1 MIETLGLSKTYR
13 VPGKGRKAA
22 AADVVAVAGIDLHV
36 AAGQIFGLLGPNGA
50 GKSTTIK
57 MLATLVEP
65 SGGSATVAGFDLMRD
80 PNEIRRRIGLVS
92 QNGGMD
98 SEETARRE
106 LIYQGMI
113 FGADRKTA
121 EGRAQELLER
131 FELTSAADRK
141 IKTLSGGQRRR
152 VDIASGLVHKPALLF
167 LDEPTTGLDPQSR
180 ANLWDEIRTLRNEGS
195 TVVITTHY
203 LDEADALCDR
213 LAIVDHGKIVAE
225 GTADQL
231 KAGVGGD
238 VVTIRVPM
246 IDLAEKTLNST
257 MLSTGMA
264 SAMERFGDDTL
275 RLTVPRS
282 DTAVGPI
289 LKSLDDAGVE
299 MAGLTTARPSLDDVF
314 LRHTGR
320 SLRDAAA

>member
-1 MIETLGLSKTYR
+1 MIETSGLRKTYQ
-13 VPGKGRKAA
+13 VAGKGRKSVST
-22 AADVVAVAGIDLHV
+22 DVIAVDGIDLVV

-65 SGGSATVAGFDLMRD
+65 SGGTARVAGFDLMTE

-106 LIYQGMI
+106 LVYQGMI
-113 FGADRKTA
+113 FGADRSTA
-121 EGRAQELLER
+121 QARAVELLDR
-131 FELTSAADRK
+131 FELTAAADRK

-180 ANLWDEIRTLRNEGS
+180 ANLWDEIRALRNEGS
-195 TVVITTHY
+195 TIVITTHY

-225 GTADQL
+225 GTADEL

-246 IDLAEKTLNST
+246 IDLAEKVLQETIVVP
-257 MLSTGMA
+257 GMA
-264 SAMERFGDDTL
+264 SAMERFGYDTL

-289 LKSLDDAGVE
+289 LKSLDEAGLE
-299 MAGLTTARPSLDDVF
+299 MAGLSTARPSLDDVF

-320 SLRDAAA
+320 SLRDSAA